1 MKKRTVEAS
10 KRRFIKRIER
20 LEEKQKY
27 LIDRLVYDVL
37 PEKKQ
42 FFIKEKIKNI
52 TKKIQTCKNS
62 ILFECRQSYGRKVK
76 K

>member
-1 MKKRTVEAS
+1 MKKRTVESS
-10 KRRFIKRIER
+10 KRRFLKRIER

-52 TKKIQTCKNS
+52 TKKIQTCKNC
-62 ILFECRQSYGRKVK
+62 ILFECQQSYGTKG
-76 K
+76 